1 MEANM
6 ATSTSWPS
14 RRDFLR
20 LAGAGALA
28 LSAADVLAACGAGAQ
43 STSKA
48 AVGPL
53 RIGEIKPLT
62 GSLSAAY
69 APSYGPFEMAVQEIN
84 QAGGILGSQIDVK
97 VFDDESKPANEAS
110 VAQAV
115 ADDSRPF
122 AWGPVGSSA
131 YVASLEITS
140 RHKIIQTGHSEDPN
154 LCAPAKYPGSFVP
167 GRKVDKAAG
176 IFVDYLV
183 KTVGAKRI
191 ALMVE
196 NTDYGAQGANFVKA
210 ELSKRSLEPAIS
222 LTYDQNSASMGAFV
236 TQLKNAKV
244 DALVLWSTLIG
255 DNVKVYTA
263 MQDQQFSPV
272 VACSSAFVPV
282 LATALPKDRID
293 KTLLSKFHLV
303 TLKATTYAPGSP
315 PPQKFMDK
323 VQQIFTQFK
332 TPDSGKSA
340 LALSMADYDL
350 MYVFKAAVEKAES
363 LDFAK
368 VKTALEQTHYK
379 GVTGTM
385 TFTSKDHTGY
395 ALDEY
400 ALAQATDLTDPDS
413 KGFLALRV

>member
-1 MEANM
+1 M
-6 ATSTSWPS
+6 ATSSSRLS
-14 RRDFLR
+14 RRNFLR
-20 LAGAGALA
+20 LAGAGTVA
-28 LSAADVLAACGAGAQ
+28 LSVADVLAACGAGPSA
-43 STSKA
+43 TPKA
-48 AVGPL
+48 AVGPF

-62 GSLSAAY
+62 GSLNAAY

-84 QAGGILGSQIDVK
+84 QAGGILSKPIDVRI
-97 VFDDESKPANEAS
+97 FDDESKPANEAS

-115 ADDSRPF
+115 ADDTRPF
-122 AWGPVGSSA
+122 AVGPVGSSA
-131 YVASLEITS
+131 YVASLEITT
-140 RHKIIQTGHSEDPN
+140 RHKIIQTGHSEDPA
-154 LCAPAKYPGSFVP
+154 LCDPAKYPGSFVP

-191 ALMVE
+191 GLMVE
-196 NTDYGAQGANFVKA
+196 NTDYGAQGAKFVKA
-210 ELSKRSLEPAIS
+210 ELSKRGLEAAIS
-222 LTYDQNSASMGAFV
+222 LTYDQNSAALGAFV

-244 DALVLWSTLIG
+244 DAVVLWSTLIG

-272 VACSSAFVPV
+272 VACSSAFMPV

-293 KTLLSKFHLV
+293 KALLSKFHLV
-303 TLKATTYAPGSP
+303 TLKATTFAPGSP
-315 PPQKFMDK
+315 PPQKFIDK

-350 MYVFKAAVEKAES
+350 MYAFKAAIEKAGS

-368 VKTALEQTHYK
+368 VKAALEQTHYK
-379 GVTGTM
+379 GITGTM
-385 TFTSKDHTGY
+385 TFTPKDHTGY
-395 ALDEY
+395 AIDEY
-400 ALAQATDLTDPDS
+400 ALAQATDLTDVDS